1 MMMCEEEASWSRL
14 RVCGEAHD
22 RCDGVGVR
30 EARSFEPCGAAV
42 CVLRVAVDGSV
53 AETGVQSPVHTLR
66 TFGVRVVRT

>member
-53 AETGVQSPVHTLR
+53 AETGVQSPHSSAHFTDVWSPSR
-66 TFGVRVVRT
+66 

>member
-53 AETGVQSPVHTLR
+53 RRRPESSLQCTLYGR
-66 TFGVRVVRT
+66 LESES